1 MYKYYF
7 IFILPGTSII
17 NIIFILLS
25 DKYKF
30 LNILYGH
37 MIEFFLMYHILI
49 VYASKLYYYK
59 TLDSWEQISPIQ
71 IYLQCEILVTVTQSI
86 TDVPQTNNTST
97 SGMNEE

>member
-25 DKYKF
+25 NKYKF

-37 MIEFFLMYHILI
+37 MIEVFFNVTHFDCTLYMFQNCIITKHWTVGNKYHQH
-49 VYASKLYYYK
+49 KF
-59 TLDSWEQISPIQ
+59 
-71 IYLQCEILVTVTQSI
+71 IYSV
-86 TDVPQTNNTST
+86 NN
-97 SGMNEE
+97 

>member
-7 IFILPGTSII
+7 IFILLGTSII

-59 TLDSWEQISPIQ
+59 NIGQLGANITNTNLF
-71 IYLQCEILVTVTQSI
+71 TV
-86 TDVPQTNNTST
+86 
-97 SGMNEE
+97 

>member
-17 NIIFILLS
+17 NIMFILLS

-37 MIEFFLMYHILI
+37 MIEFFFN
-49 VYASKLYYYK
+49 ASHFDCICFK
-59 TLDSWEQISPIQ
+59 TVL
-71 IYLQCEILVTVTQSI
+71 LQNIGHLGTNIINTNFFTV
-86 TDVPQTNNTST
+86 
-97 SGMNEE
+97 

>member
-17 NIIFILLS
+17 NIICILLS

-37 MIEFFLMYHILI
+37 MIEFFFNVAHFDCICF
-49 VYASKLYYYK
+49 K
-59 TLDSWEQISPIQ
+59 TVLLQNIGQLAWEQISPTQ
-71 IYLQCEILVTVTQSI
+71 IYLQCK
-86 TDVPQTNNTST
+86 
-97 SGMNEE
+97 

>member
-17 NIIFILLS
+17 NIIFLLLS

-30 LNILYGH
+30 LNILYEH
-37 MIEFFLMYHILI
+37 MIEFLLMYHILI

-59 TLDSWEQISPIQ
+59 HWTVGNKYHQHKF
-71 IYLQCEILVTVTQSI
+71 IYSV
-86 TDVPQTNNTST
+86 NN
-97 SGMNEE
+97 

>member
-7 IFILPGTSII
+7 IFILSGTSII
-17 NIIFILLS
+17 NIIFIMLS

-30 LNILYGH
+30 LNILYRH

-59 TLDSWEQISPIQ
+59 TLDNWEQISPTQ
-71 IYLQCEILVTVTQSI
+71 IYLQCE
-86 TDVPQTNNTST
+86 
-97 SGMNEE
+97 

>member
-37 MIEFFLMYHILI
+37 MIEFFFN
-49 VYASKLYYYK
+49 
-59 TLDSWEQISPIQ
+59 
-71 IYLQCEILVTVTQSI
+71 ILVWTQKCAVLKCGCQYFI
-86 TDVPQTNNTST
+86 LLA
-97 SGMNEE
+97 

>member
-7 IFILPGTSII
+7 IFILLGTSII

-37 MIEFFLMYHILI
+37 RIEFFFNVSHFDCICFETVL
-49 VYASKLYYYK
+49 
-59 TLDSWEQISPIQ
+59 
-71 IYLQCEILVTVTQSI
+71 LQNIGQLGTNITNTNVFTV
-86 TDVPQTNNTST
+86 
-97 SGMNEE
+97 